1 MNKEDFLNELRQK
14 LSGLPQDDLEER
26 LSFYSEMIDDRVE
39 DGKSQEEA
47 VADIGT
53 VDSVVEQIMADTP
66 LALLVKERVRPKR
79 DLKAWEVLLL
89 ILGSPVWVPLIMAFV
104 IIVLSVYVVI
114 WSVVICFYA
123 LDLSLLAGF
132 IGCIIGIFMYIG
144 AKNAAGVLFSIGAAF
159 ICAGLAILMFFA
171 CVWITKAVVRLTGKM
186 LLGMKTRIVGK

>member
-1 MNKEDFLNELRQK
+1 MNKEDFLNELRKK

-79 DLKAWEVLLL
+79 NLKAWEVLLL
-89 ILGSPVWVPLIMAFV
+89 ILGSPVWVPLIMALV

-132 IGCIIGIFMYIG
+132 IGCIVGIFMYIG

>member
-1 MNKEDFLNELRQK
+1 MNKEDFLNELRKK

-104 IIVLSVYVVI
+104 IIALSVYVVI

-132 IGCIIGIFMYIG
+132 IGCIVGIFMYIG

>member
-1 MNKEDFLNELRQK
+1 
-14 LSGLPQDDLEER
+14 
-26 LSFYSEMIDDRVE
+26 MIWRK
-39 DGKSQEEA
+39 GC
-47 VADIGT
+47 
-53 VDSVVEQIMADTP
+53 DSVVEQIMADTP

-132 IGCIIGIFMYIG
+132 IGCIVGIFMYIG

>member
-1 MNKEDFLNELRQK
+1 MNKEDFLNELRKK

-132 IGCIIGIFMYIG
+132 IGCIVGIFMYIG

>member
-1 MNKEDFLNELRQK
+1 MNKEDFLNELRKK

-123 LDLSLLAGF
+123 LELSLLAGF
-132 IGCIIGIFMYIG
+132 IGCIVGIFMYIG

>member
-1 MNKEDFLNELRQK
+1 MNKEDFLNELRKK

-89 ILGSPVWVPLIMAFV
+89 ILGSPVWVPLIMALV

-132 IGCIIGIFMYIG
+132 IGCIVGIFMYIG

>member
-132 IGCIIGIFMYIG
+132 IGCIVGIFTYIG

>member
-1 MNKEDFLNELRQK
+1 MNKEDFLNELRKK

-79 DLKAWEVLLL
+79 ELKAWEVLLL

-123 LDLSLLAGF
+123 LNLSLLAGF
-132 IGCIIGIFMYIG
+132 IGCIVGIFMYIG

-186 LLGMKTRIVGK
+186 LLGVKTRIVGK

>member
-1 MNKEDFLNELRQK
+1 MNKEDFLNELRKK

-104 IIVLSVYVVI
+104 IIVFSVYVVI

-132 IGCIIGIFMYIG
+132 IGCIVGIFMYIG

>member
-1 MNKEDFLNELRQK
+1 MNKEDFLNELRKK

-89 ILGSPVWVPLIMAFV
+89 ILGSPVWVPLIMALV

-132 IGCIIGIFMYIG
+132 IGCIVGIFMYIG

-159 ICAGLAILMFFA
+159 ICAGLAILMFFV
-171 CVWITKAVVRLTGKM
+171 CVWITKAVVWLTGKM